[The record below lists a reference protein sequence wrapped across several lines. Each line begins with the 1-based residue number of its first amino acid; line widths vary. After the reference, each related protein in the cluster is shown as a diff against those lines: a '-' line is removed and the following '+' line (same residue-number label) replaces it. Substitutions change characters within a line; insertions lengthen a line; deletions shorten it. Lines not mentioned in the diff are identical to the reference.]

1 MKITVFCSANN
12 NIDPDYFSMTE
23 ELGKWMAA
31 NHHELIFGGTN
42 QGLMNCIA
50 KTVKENGGR
59 VIGVVPSLVEKGGR
73 MSEFLD
79 VHIPT
84 DNLSDRKNLLINQCD
99 VVVAL
104 PGGIGSLD
112 EIFCVAASN
121 CIGYHSKKVVLYNM
135 KGFWNS
141 LIALLDDLDQK
152 GMIRGDWHNMIEVAN
167 NLEEL
172 KQLIDPICQH

>member
-1 MKITVFCSANN
+1 
-12 NIDPDYFSMTE
+12 
-23 ELGKWMAA
+23 MAE
-31 NHHELIFGGTN
+31 NHHDLIFGGTS

-50 KTVKENGGR
+50 KAVHDGGGR

-73 MSEFLD
+73 MSEYLD

-84 DNLSDRKNLLINQCD
+84 DNLADRKNLMIDRCD

-112 EIFCVAASN
+112 EIFCVAASK
-121 CIGYHSKKVVLYNM
+121 CIGYHSKKVILYNM

-141 LIALLDDLDQK
+141 LVALMDDLNQK

-167 NLEEL
+167 DFEEL
-172 KQLIDPICQH
+172 KNLLNATILFTLKNLITL